1 MNDFVAH
8 GFLSGDSAPWM
19 KDFDNDFQDW
29 IGLYHEVNDEGMKML
44 LVAKQDGS
52 SNQKI
57 LANQLA
63 VRILT
68 NYQAVYHLA
77 KLGLE
82 SETRAIMRGLLEA
95 VFVLQA
101 TEKKLGFSERFV
113 KHSLNEHKKFLKDL
127 ADLSLLDG
135 PSTKDF
141 DALGKFDQSEH
152 LSVWKIA
159 DQAEMGEFYKM
170 QYARLCMHTH
180 PSALGLTDTLKVN
193 DQGIPTGTIF
203 LHSYI
208 DTDHN
213 LMTAIG
219 FMLCAIGSINR
230 LFALNRLERIRELL
244 EAHVKLGD
252 KMQRQ

>member
-8 GFLSGDSAPWM
+8 GFLSGDSAAWM

-101 TEKKLGFSERFV
+101 TEKKLVFR
-113 KHSLNEHKKFLKDL
+113 N
-127 ADLSLLDG
+127 
-135 PSTKDF
+135 
-141 DALGKFDQSEH
+141 
-152 LSVWKIA
+152 
-159 DQAEMGEFYKM
+159 
-170 QYARLCMHTH
+170 
-180 PSALGLTDTLKVN
+180 
-193 DQGIPTGTIF
+193 
-203 LHSYI
+203 
-208 DTDHN
+208 
-213 LMTAIG
+213 
-219 FMLCAIGSINR
+219 GS
-230 LFALNRLERIRELL
+230 
-244 EAHVKLGD
+244 
-252 KMQRQ
+252 